1 MGAVARHDAAM
12 ATLIEEARALQE
24 NTVALRRS
32 LHAHP
37 ELALELPW
45 TQQRVADEL
54 ADLPM
59 SVTSGAGCTSL
70 IGVLEG
76 DAPGPT
82 VLLRGDMDALP
93 MPEDTGLPYASEVD
107 GVMHACGHDAHTAM
121 LASAARLLCDRRK
134 DLTGRVVFMFQPGE
148 EGGFGAKVMLENG
161 LFDVAG
167 RPDAAFAL
175 HQSPSVPNGTIT
187 LKAGAT
193 MASTN
198 NFFFRVVGRG
208 GHASMPHQAVDPI
221 PVACEIVTA
230 MQSYV
235 TRRVDVFDPAVVTVA
250 KIRAGTTIN
259 VVPEDALLMGTIRTV
274 SARTRA
280 AVVDGVQKVALGIAE
295 AHGCTVEI
303 EMTEGYPVTV
313 NDDTMAGYMREVATD
328 LLGVDHVRWMPAPVM
343 GAEDF
348 SYVLDEVPGAMAF
361 LGTMPKEHS
370 GFVAPNHSNRMV
382 MDEDAMATGVAMYAA
397 AALRFAA
404 SVNPDA

>member
-1 MGAVARHDAAM
+1 MG
-12 ATLIEEARALQE
+12 TLLEEARSLQDR
-24 NTVALRRS
+24 TVALRRS
-32 LHAHP
+32 LHQHP

-54 ADLPM
+54 ADLPIA
-59 SVTSGAGCTSL
+59 VTQGRGCTSL

-76 DAPGPT
+76 DQPGPT

-93 MPEDTGLPYASEVD
+93 MPEDTGLDFASGVN

-121 LASAARLLCDRRK
+121 LASAARMLCDRRRE
-134 DLTGRVVFMFQPGE
+134 LAGTVLFMFQPGE

-175 HQSPSVPNGTIT
+175 HQSPSIPNGVIAV
-187 LKAGAT
+187 KPGAT

-198 NFFFRVVGRG
+198 NFQIRVVGKG
-208 GHASMPHQAVDPI
+208 GHASMPHLAVDPT
-221 PVACEIVTA
+221 PPACEIVTA
-230 MQSYV
+230 LQAYV

-259 VVPEDALLMGTIRTV
+259 VVPEDALLLGTIRTV

-280 AVVDGVQKVALGIAE
+280 AVVKGVEELAKGIAA
-295 AHGCTVEI
+295 AHGCEAQVE
-303 EMTEGYPVTV
+303 MHEGYPVTV
-313 NDDTMAGYMREVATD
+313 NDETMAGYMRDVAANV
-328 LLGVDHVRWMPAPVM
+328 LGPEMVRWLPTPVM

-348 SYVLDEVPGAMAF
+348 SYVLNEVPGAMAF
-361 LGTMPKEHS
+361 LGTMPDDHGE
-370 GFVAPNHSNRMV
+370 FVAPNHSNRMV
-382 MDEDAMATGVAMYAA
+382 LNEDGMAAGVAMYAA
-397 AALRFAA
+397 AALSYA
-404 SVNPDA
+404 SATAES